1 MNDNEVELDKLSE
14 KARKYVEDMK
24 KIDAEIKEF
33 NESSA
38 FMEQVIQEI
47 GEVGA
52 ENKWTS
58 LFNQAQAAL
67 QKAKKN
73 VTEKVKKDIKTIQ
86 EQLKSFKSGT
96 NAYLSSFYQ
105 KEKPRIDKLER
116 DLSTY
121 SNTSQ
126 TGSPNKTPWG
136 VIIPVSLAVLAAIA
150 AAVVIVRRRKQAR
163 KITE

>member
-1 MNDNEVELDKLSE
+1 MNDNELELDKLSE

-38 FMEQVIQEI
+38 FMEQAIQEI

-73 VTEKVKKDIKTIQ
+73 VNEQVKKDIKNINQ
-86 EQLKSFKSGT
+86 QLKSLKTRT
-96 NAYLSSFYQ
+96 NAYI
-105 KEKPRIDKLER
+105 R
-116 DLSTY
+116 
-121 SNTSQ
+121 
-126 TGSPNKTPWG
+126 
-136 VIIPVSLAVLAAIA
+136 
-150 AAVVIVRRRKQAR
+150 
-163 KITE
+163 

>member
-14 KARKYVEDMK
+14 KVRKYVEDMK

-38 FMEQVIQEI
+38 FMEQAIQEI

-73 VTEKVKKDIKTIQ
+73 VTEKVKKDIKTIHQ
-86 EQLKSFKSGT
+86 QLKSFKSGT
-96 NAYLSSFYQ
+96 NTYLSKFYQ
-105 KEKPRIDKLER
+105 KEKSKVDKLEN
-116 DLSTY
+116 DLVTY

-126 TGSPNKTPWG
+126 TGSPNKTP
-136 VIIPVSLAVLAAIA
+136 
-150 AAVVIVRRRKQAR
+150 
-163 KITE
+163 